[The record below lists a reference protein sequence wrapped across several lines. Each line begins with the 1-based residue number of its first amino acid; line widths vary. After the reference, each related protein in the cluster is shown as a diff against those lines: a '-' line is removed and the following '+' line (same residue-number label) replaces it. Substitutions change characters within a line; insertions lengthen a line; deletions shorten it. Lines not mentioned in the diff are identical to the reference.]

1 MPTLLEITKPID
13 PESSKSLLL
22 LGSLGILAAIVLIVI
37 VAAVRKKF
45 FPKEEKRDHAPAG
58 FGVGDLKDLYDQG
71 LISDDEYNIAK
82 GKIVKASHKAFM
94 DAGAKGKANK
104 K

>member
-1 MPTLLEITKPID
+1 MLILLEITKPID
-13 PESSKSLLL
+13 PESSKSLLI
-22 LGSLGILAAIVLIVI
+22 LGSLGILGAVVLLIVI
-37 VAAVRKKF
+37 AAIRKKY
-45 FPKEEKRDHAPAG
+45 FPKEEKLDHAPAG

-82 GKIVKASHKAFM
+82 EKIVKASHKAFM
-94 DAGAKGKANK
+94 EAGAKGKANK